1 MDDGYADRAAEL
13 LGDHRPWGDFRGGK
27 YSNFQ
32 AGTTVPFIVYWPG
45 TVEAGESSALF
56 SQIDLYASLAKLVG
70 QEIAEGAAP
79 DSQNNLNALLGLDK
93 KGRDYVVEASSV
105 LSVYDGTWHYIIPS
119 YGSAYNKLTNT
130 ELGNDPNDQLYNL
143 KEDIGEKNNVA
154 EQYPD
159 KVKELKAIIEKEK
172 ANGYGLGKR

>member
-1 MDDGYADRAAEL
+1 MVHG
-13 LGDHRPWGDFRGGK
+13 
-27 YSNFQ
+27 
-32 AGTTVPFIVYWPG
+32 I
-45 TVEAGESSALF
+45 
-56 SQIDLYASLAKLVG
+56 ILY
-70 QEIAEGAAP
+70 
-79 DSQNNLNALLGLDK
+79 
-93 KGRDYVVEASSV
+93 
-105 LSVYDGTWHYIIPS
+105 